1 MSRYWPQPSLNTW
14 TPRVRIKVSQFKIKV
29 HGIPLGKLCRA
40 QQTATCQ
47 LTHKIVRKAFP
58 ANNLDVLIYTLGVLI
73 YYVKKE
79 ARNLQS

>member
-1 MSRYWPQPSLNTW
+1 M
-14 TPRVRIKVSQFKIKV
+14 RIKVSQFKIKV

-40 QQTATCQ
+40 QQTATCP
-47 LTHKIVRKAFP
+47 LTQKIVSKLFP
-58 ANNLDVLIYTLGVLI
+58 TNNLDVLLYTLGVLI